1 MDLNELA
8 AKFGGKPV
16 EAEEPKKTEVNELAA
31 KFGGKPVEEKPAV
44 NDLAA
49 QFGGVPVDTKAP
61 KPDELGRYDAAKQE
75 TKLDPEEEA
84 KLKEEYGISSEM
96 GNIDYASRLL
106 KRAGKQA
113 AVGVEQSFGGLKRFG
128 NDILGLDNTDNQKNL
143 DHLDAVTKTLG
154 SPESH
159 AAKIVEGA
167 VSSIIQ
173 QVPLIIGGIGA
184 AAAAPVI
191 GGAALATAGAA
202 EAIAGGT
209 ALTGMF
215 VQSFGQ
221 TYDESRREGLDL
233 KDSTIRSG
241 LYGTLEVVG
250 EKFGLGA
257 EIKALKASAKG
268 VPTKELAGYFAKALA
283 REVPGEELTYAG
295 QFAVDKGYGM
305 NPEAGLQ
312 EFFEGAADTLAATVV
327 QGGIMMGAGASV
339 NKGVQSLKGHL
350 DEKQQRAEVR
360 DIYKQDLE
368 AKGEKPTK
376 DQLDTIVDNHFK
388 VMAEEPAAAEE
399 NKGEEYA
406 DIGTDTGTAEP
417 GLQVSEQEGSNEPA
431 TGTATS
437 TTGSLGGDQR
447 AAGVTTAGEET
458 ERGALDPEV
467 KARATNYLASIDDKT
482 LIPTARTVNSI
493 ARDLGLEVKKGA
505 KMANTIEAI
514 KTAIAPVEA
523 QQTTREAQTPEEVAM
538 LQQHVDTLDFKKN
551 LEQQITSAQTTP
563 ANQEQNDR
571 ETYQTSTG
579 PWTYFKPGA
588 IVNQNQYPGQKARVT
603 KVLDEGPGSEFTN
616 MYEIEI
622 DVEGH
627 PEGFDENGNPVK
639 TVKSIASDRE
649 LNNLNPPEIKS
660 ELPTILNAPA
670 QDSRLSDIAAAMPE
684 HLQTLLNTAV
694 GHETER
700 LEKSDERAYD
710 RSEQL
715 YVAQNPIWQE
725 NQSRNVKSGKARA
738 AFINAFNKQYPELAN
753 NDRRQGEITAE
764 SVYNHVLR
772 QQKQKAQVTSSPKEN
787 ELSADDPLRKPLHPE
802 VEQAIKDNNLKG
814 VLNFYKTKGNKFLAA
829 FAKRLSE
836 LGLTTNIY
844 SNKQNELVKAY
855 LDTVKGQRERF
866 LLYIE
871 ANYPDAYKKY
881 FEPVQIKF
889 DTYNPEA
896 IRMLA
901 YYFNFIRAGGAVAE
915 KGKLVKV
922 DLNPIAQDLA
932 DLAKRYSDVNKTL
945 TRAAGSYFDIQDA
958 ININPNLG
966 GNTNHTVIHEISHA
980 ATHWAID
987 HPELL
992 DEKQRRAVGNLQI
1005 LYQNAKAKINKGQYG
1020 FTNIHEFIAEAFSN
1034 PEFQKELRKLKT
1046 TMRSDQSMW
1055 SKFIQLVGQIF
1066 GTDNVLFHTMA
1077 NADVIFSAN
1086 KGSTST
1092 PTNSTIFSNETSDEL
1107 PKITKGGVHEEN
1119 FVLNPGENSGYWSR
1133 LIKGRLNWKDV
1144 NKANVKSFFTNVN
1157 DHYRQYLL
1165 GALTLDQLTDLAGE
1179 ELPQFKL
1186 YVHEIDAMIATRNR
1200 IMAEGDKPIRAWAEL
1215 LKSNPEKSQ
1224 QLAHMMLQATINKID
1239 PDPTSRGYNAKD
1251 LPNFPKTQ
1259 EAWNKLVSGKD
1270 GAIAMKI
1277 YRDVRAFYERRMD
1290 EYLEIQEKRLV
1301 EREQAKNTDPKE
1313 IKRLALEQRKAIQEG
1328 IISPYFPLKRF
1339 GEYWLQFGKGKDKI
1353 FMQFESAAARNAGIE
1368 QVKADKR
1375 KQGYKDED
1383 INTLLRTGEGFTE
1396 LAKSSLSDI
1405 AQLNRLKERIDMA
1418 TEDVAADPT
1427 AVGNELNSLREA
1439 MKDSMDQYVL
1449 EIAPNQSIRKMFLH
1463 RDNIQGASEDM
1474 LRAFAESRYRI
1485 AYQRAR
1491 FEHMPQLFNAVEAAR
1506 IRLRDMPYGKEAAL
1520 NRALVRELELNLKT
1534 AVLEPPKQSA
1544 IVRGITQFGFLHFL
1558 TSPASAVVNMM
1569 AIPGI
1574 YIPFARAKYG
1584 TKPVLAALAKYNKL
1598 LGGTGFVND
1607 KTGKYEFLS
1616 LARSKM
1622 SEMPLLDKNGKKILI
1637 DKVDETTGQTNKVA
1651 MTYADAYEK
1660 GVLLGAIDTTL
1671 SHESAHVGDTPSA
1684 DYTGR
1689 FQKFMY
1695 YASLPFHAAEKYNRE
1710 TTYMAT
1716 FELAYAKHIQT
1727 LSPAKAFEKATQD
1740 ARDLVQ
1746 KTMFNYNTANK
1757 PRYFRGNLVS
1767 IVSQFKMYPQQM
1779 TVLMA
1784 RTFYNSLGG
1793 GMKTELEAYA
1803 KQVEKDPRKAELMK
1817 AKEAELKDI
1826 KKEAIESFW
1835 GMMGMTMITA
1845 GLSGMPFYFLFSAIA
1860 SAFHAA
1866 FGDSDEPFDADN
1878 WFKNWCNRHFGGFVG
1893 DSISRGVLSQ
1903 ATGAN
1908 FADRMSIN
1916 MSDMWFPS
1924 VKKSQDEVQ
1933 YLQNVMTN
1941 LMGPVAGAA
1950 LGYAEALKRL
1960 NDGHYERAAEAMLP
1974 AGIKNIFVGTR
1985 YLVEGKALTMKGDT
1999 LDDNVPARDA
2009 LKQMLGFSPED
2020 TAQKQKAAME
2030 MKSQDMEITQRK
2042 TDLENAFFMAFDS
2055 GDSDMQQR
2063 VMQKIIKFD
2072 TANPEYMIDAKGL
2085 QASIKRRYMQR
2096 ALANM
2101 TGGVNI
2107 NKKAIGKLA
2116 PMLGYSEE

>member
-1 MDLNELA
+1 MNLNELA
-8 AKFGGKPV
+8 AQFGGKPV
-16 EAEEPKKTEVNELAA
+16 ETEEPKKTEVNELAA
-31 KFGGKPVEEKPAV
+31 KFGGKPVEEKPAA

-84 KLKEEYGISSEM
+84 KLKEEYGISSDM
-96 GNIDYASRLL
+96 GNIDYAGRLL

-128 NDILGLDNTDNQKNL
+128 NDILGLDNSDNQKNL

-173 QVPLIIGGIGA
+173 QVPLIVGGIGV
-184 AAAAPVI
+184 AAAAPIV
-191 GGAALATAGAA
+191 GGAALAGTAAA

-221 TYDESRREGLDL
+221 TYDQSRREGLDL

-283 REVPGEELTYAG
+283 KEVPGEELTYAG

-327 QGGIMMGAGASV
+327 QGGIMMGAGAGV
-339 NKGVQSLKGHL
+339 NKGVRSLKGHL

-388 VMAEEPAAAEE
+388 VMAEQTAASEE
-399 NKGEEYA
+399 DKGEENA
-406 DIGTDTGTAEP
+406 DTGNDTGTTDSS
-417 GLQVSEQEGSNEPA
+417 LQLSEQEGGNESSE
-431 TGTATS
+431 GTTTS
-437 TTGSLGGDQR
+437 TPGSLGGDQR
-447 AAGVTTAGEET
+447 TADATGAGDET
-458 ERGALDPEV
+458 KQDTLDPEV
-467 KARATNYLASIDDKT
+467 KSRATNYLASIDDKSI
-482 LIPTARTVNSI
+482 IPTARTVNQI

-514 KTAIAPVEA
+514 KAVITPVET
-523 QQTTREAQTPEEVAM
+523 Q
-538 LQQHVDTLDFKKN
+538 
-551 LEQQITSAQTTP
+551 QTTP
-563 ANQEQNDR
+563 ANQEQTD
-571 ETYQTSTG
+571 TIQ
-579 PWTYFKPGA
+579 TYFDTKNKLTSRMDEIIA
-588 IVNQNQYPGQKARVT
+588 ENEKLLQTTTDLKNQGI
-603 KVLDEGPGSEFTN
+603 DEGDSHKYDDDIDAAKAK
-616 MYEIEI
+616 YE
-622 DVEGH
+622 
-627 PEGFDENGNPVK
+627 ENGK
-639 TVKSIASDRE
+639 EFDGIHKQIQE
-649 LNNLNPPEIKS
+649 LEFPSETKS
-660 ELPTILNAPA
+660 ELPTILNAQETIPTDQEMEDAGFRPHEIANLKKEPWPERYRQIKEGYRMMGGQFRQVTEEDVAVVQKSNELKQQEKVKAKTQLDEAFA
-670 QDSRLSDIAAAMPE
+670 QDPRAGVAQILGSDWYSGVQNPTIEEYQRAAYNSLNQKYGTADTGLAMLNRRLAAAKTQKI
-684 HLQTLLNTAV
+684 QTPSN
-694 GHETER
+694 
-700 LEKSDERAYD
+700 
-710 RSEQL
+710 
-715 YVAQNPIWQE
+715 
-725 NQSRNVKSGKARA
+725 
-738 AFINAFNKQYPELAN
+738 
-753 NDRRQGEITAE
+753 
-764 SVYNHVLR
+764 
-772 QQKQKAQVTSSPKEN
+772 VTSSPKEN
-787 ELSADDPLRKPLHPE
+787 ELSPNDPLLKPLHPE
-802 VEQAIKDNNLKG
+802 VEQAIKANNLKG
-814 VLNFYKTKGNKFLAA
+814 VLSFYKTKGNKFLAA

-836 LGLTTNIY
+836 LGLGTNIY
-844 SNKQNELVKAY
+844 FNNESELVKAY
-855 LDTVKGQRERF
+855 LDNVKGQKNRVYDF
-866 LLYIE
+866 LLF
-871 ANYPDAYKKY
+871 NYPDIYEKY
-881 FEPVQIKF
+881 FNEYTADRP
-889 DTYNPEA
+889 
-896 IRMLA
+896 IRTLA
-901 YYFNFIRAGGAVAE
+901 NLFRQLSEQG
-915 KGKLVKV
+915 LWTVKNIDGV
-922 DLNPIAQDLA
+922 NVKADLRSIQEDLDDLNKVYNSVDG
-932 DLAKRYSDVNKTL
+932 TL
-945 TRAAGSYFDIQDA
+945 RRAAGSYFDIQDA
-958 ININPNLG
+958 ISINTKFG
-966 GNTNHTVIHEISHA
+966 TSNHTVIHEITHA

-1020 FTNIHEFIAEAFSN
+1020 FTDIHEFIAEAFSN
-1034 PEFQKELRKLKT
+1034 PEFQKELRALKT
-1046 TMRSDQSMW
+1046 SMRSDQTMW

-1086 KGSTST
+1086 KGSGTA
-1092 PTNSTIFSNETSDEL
+1092 PTNSTIFSNETSDEM
-1107 PKITKGGVHEEN
+1107 PTISKGPVLEDN
-1119 FVLNPGENSGYWSR
+1119 FVLNPGENSSFFNR
-1133 LIKGRLNWKDV
+1133 LIKGRVSWKDA

-1200 IMAEGDKPIRAWAEL
+1200 IMAEGDKPIRAWSEL
-1215 LKSNPEKSQ
+1215 LKSNPEKAQ
-1224 QLAHMMLQATINKID
+1224 QLSHMMLEATINKVD
-1239 PDPTSRGYNAKD
+1239 PDPTSPGYNPKEIQ
-1251 LPNFPKTQ
+1251 NFPGLAK
-1259 EAWNKLVSGKD
+1259 AWADLVSGKD
-1270 GAIAMKI
+1270 GAVAMKI
-1277 YRDVRAFYERRMD
+1277 YKDVRSFYERRME
-1290 EYLEIQEKRLV
+1290 EYLQIQEKRLV
-1301 EREQAKNTDPKE
+1301 EREQAKGTDPKE
-1313 IKRLALEQRKAIQEG
+1313 IKRLALEQRKAIQED
-1328 IISPYFPLKRF
+1328 IITPYFPIKRF
-1339 GEYWLQFGKGKDKI
+1339 GEYWLQVGKGKDKI
-1353 FMQFESAAARNAGIE
+1353 YMQFESASARNAGIE
-1368 QVKADKR
+1368 QVKQHLKDK
-1375 KQGYKDED
+1375 KGYTEEE
-1383 INTLLRTGEGFTE
+1383 INNMLRSGEGFTE
-1396 LAKSSLSDI
+1396 LAKSSLTDV
-1405 AQLNRLKERIDMA
+1405 AQLNKLKERIDIA
-1418 TEDVAADPT
+1418 AEDIAADPT
-1427 AVGNELNSLREA
+1427 VVGNELNSLREA
-1439 MKDSMDQYVL
+1439 MKDSLDQYVL

-1463 RDNIQGASEDM
+1463 RNNIQGASEDM

-1491 FEHMPQLFNAVEAAR
+1491 FEHMPQLFNNVEAAR
-1506 IRLRDMPYGKEAAL
+1506 LRLRDMPHGKEAAL
-1520 NRALVRELELNLKT
+1520 SRALVRELELNLKT

-1598 LGGTGFVND
+1598 LGGTGLVND

-1671 SHESAHVGDTPSA
+1671 SHESAHVGDTPSE

-1716 FELAYAKHIQT
+1716 FELAYAKHIQN
-1727 LSPAKAFEKATQD
+1727 LSPTKAFEKATQD

-1793 GMKTELEAYA
+1793 GMKAELEAYA

-1817 AKEAELKDI
+1817 AKETELKDI
-1826 KKEAIESFW
+1826 KREAIESFW

-1893 DSISRGVLSQ
+1893 DSISRGALSQ
-1903 ATGAN
+1903 VTGAN